1 MQRSGPYG
9 ASRISRNP
17 LRPLPVDLL
26 DLQTQAGCALV
37 IGRYPRFGYDA
48 KGGGGRAQ
56 MGPSDA
62 GGWQALLFDPASLL
76 IPDLNG
82 RTTRFLGL
90 PLPPGVAI
98 AVLPEQLEGRWQRAS
113 GAVQLR
119 FRSRFR
125 FKLAGHQAAPDLLV
139 DTQLVTAAVQGQ
151 RQRAQGRP
159 LDSGGEGLLVG
170 IATVQPSGEPWFDR
184 FLGLPDEALAV
195 LRCRFSLQGRHD
207 GP

>member
-1 MQRSGPYG
+1 M
-9 ASRISRNP
+9 N
-17 LRPLPVDLL
+17 LL
-26 DLQTQAGCALV
+26 QLETQAGCGLA

-48 KGGGGRAQ
+48 RGGGGRAQ
-56 MGPSDA
+56 AGPMDA
-62 GGWQALLFDPASLL
+62 EGWQELKFDPASLL

-90 PLPPGVAI
+90 PLPPGLAI

-113 GAVQLR
+113 GAVQLH

-125 FKLAGHQAAPDLLV
+125 FQLAGQQAAPDLLV

-151 RQRAQGRP
+151 RHYAQGRP

-195 LRCRFSLQGRHD
+195 LRCRFSLQDFGLD
-207 GP
+207 

>member
-26 DLQTQAGCALV
+26 DLQTQAGCGLV

-62 GGWQALLFDPASLL
+62 DGWQALLFDPATLT

-98 AVLPEQLEGRWQRAS
+98 AVHPEQLEGRWQPAS

-125 FKLAGHQAAPDLLV
+125 FKLAGQQAAPDLLV

-151 RQRAQGRP
+151 RHRAQGQP
-159 LDSGGEGLLVG
+159 LDAGGEGLLVG
-170 IATVQPSGEPWFDR
+170 IATVEPSGEPWFDR

-195 LRCRFSLQGRHD
+195 LRCRFRLESLHH
-207 GP
+207 

>member
-1 MQRSGPYG
+1 LQRSGPYG
-9 ASRISRNP
+9 ASRTSRNP
-17 LRPLPVDLL
+17 LPPLPVDLL
-26 DLQTQAGCALV
+26 DLQTQAGCGLV

-48 KGGGGRAQ
+48 KGGGGTAQ

-62 GGWQALLFDPASLL
+62 EGWQALLFDPASLL

-98 AVLPEQLEGRWQRAS
+98 AVLPEQLQGRWQQAS

-125 FKLAGHQAAPDLLV
+125 FKLAGQQAAPDLLV

-151 RQRAQGRP
+151 RHRAQGRP

-184 FLGLPDEALAV
+184 FLGLPDEALAM
-195 LRCRFSLQGRHD
+195 LRCRFRLESLHA
-207 GP
+207 